1 MSKIRYSPEA
11 LNDLKEIQHILKENW
26 GDELASKIIQGLFIQ
41 VNRLD
46 QFPLSGVNLGK
57 LIDVS
62 TDYRYIFTEKNY
74 VFYHVHDGEIRIVR
88 ILNERQNYL
97 QHLFELDSESN

>member
-1 MSKIRYSPEA
+1 MSKIKYSPEA
-11 LNDLKEIQHILKENW
+11 LNDLREIQKLLIENW
-26 GDELASKIIQGLFIQ
+26 GDEVASKIIKRLFTQ
-41 VNRLD
+41 VNRLVM
-46 QFPLSGVNLGK
+46 FPLSGVNLGK

-74 VFYHVHDGEIRIVR
+74 IFYHVHDGEIRIVR

>member
-1 MSKIRYSPEA
+1 MSKTKYSPEA
-11 LNDLKEIQHILKENW
+11 LNDLREIQKLLIENW
-26 GDELASKIIQGLFIQ
+26 GDEVASKIIKRLFTQ
-41 VNRLD
+41 VNRLVM
-46 QFPLSGVNLGK
+46 FPLSGVNLGK

-74 VFYHVHDGEIRIVR
+74 IFYHVHDGEIRIVR